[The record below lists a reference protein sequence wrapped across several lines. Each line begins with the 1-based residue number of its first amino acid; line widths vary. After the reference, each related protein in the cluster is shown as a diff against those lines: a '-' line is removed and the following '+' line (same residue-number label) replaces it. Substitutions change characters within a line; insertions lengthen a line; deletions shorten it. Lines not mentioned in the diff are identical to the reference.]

1 MTATLVKGDVNLLIS
16 AHLEK
21 ILYSEYHGFLGIT
34 SGGPV
39 LDVVLYRL
47 QLSRDNQIL
56 EKVGNWSPINN
67 LKKKW

>member
-21 ILYSEYHGFLGIT
+21 ILYSECHGFLGTT

-39 LDVVLYRL
+39 LDVILYL
-47 QLSRDNQIL
+47 YP
-56 EKVGNWSPINN
+56 SPVIQR
-67 LKKKW
+67 